1 VQFLQQQRIDPK
13 IYLAAYYRG
22 MSGHICTLITKN
34 FRVNFDDIKAR
45 ELIYM
50 YILDALDKD
59 TTLNQAYEKLLP
71 NITMKDQISRLFIK
85 HMAPRDKSLF
95 ERTRLFENA
104 YHE

>member
-1 VQFLQQQRIDPK
+1 MLMN
-13 IYLAAYYRG
+13 YYY
-22 MSGHICTLITKN
+22 
-34 FRVNFDDIKAR
+34 